1 VPGYLCGM
9 GQLGRYL
16 VLLAIV
22 LGALGLVLMLGD
34 RLGLGKLP
42 GDIVLRRKNTTFY
55 FPIVTSILV
64 SVVLTLLL
72 NLFLRRK

>member
-1 VPGYLCGM
+1 M

-16 VLLAIV
+16 LVAGLLLAAV
-22 LGALGLVLMLGD
+22 GALLMFGE

-55 FPIVTSILV
+55 FPIATSIVV
-64 SVVLTLLL
+64 SLVLTVLL
-72 NLFLRRK
+72 NLIFRRK